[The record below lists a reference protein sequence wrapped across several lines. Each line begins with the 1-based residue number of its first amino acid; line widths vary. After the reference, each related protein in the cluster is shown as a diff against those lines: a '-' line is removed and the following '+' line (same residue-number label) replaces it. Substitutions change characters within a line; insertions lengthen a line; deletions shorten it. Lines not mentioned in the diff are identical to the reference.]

1 MLSLSQGVKHMF
13 SNKENF
19 KTYFLQKLEM
29 TYGKPFEDCTNSDH
43 FQTLGHMIREYVSGD
58 WINTNELYRRN
69 KGKQV
74 YYLSIEFLL
83 GRLLHH
89 NLINLGID
97 KVVEEG
103 FADLGIDLS
112 DIEEIECDAG
122 LGNGGLGR
130 LAACFLDSLATLN
143 LPGHGFGIRYKHGLF
158 EQKIVDGYQL
168 ELPEQWLRHGQVW
181 EVRKEDLAVDI
192 SFWGHVDSYDKDG
205 KLQFRHLNAETVTAV
220 PHDIPV
226 IGYNSS
232 TVNTL
237 RLWNAEPA
245 SLLAK
250 DVADIMKYKR
260 ETEAISEFLYPDDAH
275 DEGKILRL
283 KQQYFLVSSSLQS
296 IIKDYKQQY
305 KDIKDFHEHVSIHV
319 NDTHPVLA
327 IPELM
332 RILIDKEGLSWND
345 AWTITTGAI
354 SYTNHTTLSEA
365 LEKWPI
371 SIFQPL
377 LPRIYMIINEI
388 NERFC
393 QQLWDIYPGDFN
405 RIENMAIIAHGMV
418 KMAHLALVGSH
429 SVNGV
434 AEIHT
439 EILKKREM
447 AEFYQIF
454 PEKFNNKTNG
464 ITHRRWLIKSNPK
477 LTSLISNTIGTEWIE
492 TPSNLEK
499 LLAYKQ
505 DSSFLE
511 QLSTVKQE
519 NKQKLATIIK
529 DSNGIIVDPH
539 SIFDIQ
545 VKRLHAYKRQLLNV
559 LHIIHLYNRL
569 KENPSLPITPR
580 TFVFGAKASPGYYYA
595 KKIIKLINAV
605 AEKINQDKTIEDKLK
620 VVFLEN
626 YRVSL
631 AEHIFPAADVS
642 EQISTAS
649 KEASGTGNMKFMING
664 ALTVGTLD
672 GANIEMRD
680 LVGDENIFIFGMNPD
695 QVLELY
701 KNGGYKSAEYYHH
714 DKRIHQVIDQLKNGF
729 FSTNI
734 NEFEP
739 IVDSLLTENDQYFL
753 LKDFHSYASVQ
764 EAVDKAYQDKQKWL
778 EKCTVNIAKAGH
790 FSSDRTIKE
799 YAEEIWN
806 IKGLVH

>member
-1 MLSLSQGVKHMF
+1 MF
-13 SNKENF
+13 TNKEAF

-29 TYGKPFEDCTNSDH
+29 TYGKTFEDSTSSDH
-43 FQTLGHMIREYVSGD
+43 FQILGHMIREYVSTN
-58 WINTNELYRRN
+58 WINTNEAYRRN
-69 KGKQV
+69 QGKQV

-83 GRLLHH
+83 GRLLYH
-89 NLINLGID
+89 NLINLGIE
-97 KVVEEG
+97 KVVTEG
-103 FADLGIDLS
+103 LNELGINLR
-112 DIEEIECDAG
+112 DIEEIEHDAG

-158 EQKIVDGYQL
+158 EQRIVDGYQI
-168 ELPEQWLRHGQVW
+168 ELPEQWLKHGQVW

-192 SFWGHVDSYDKDG
+192 QFWGNIDMYEKDG

-220 PHDIPV
+220 PHDVPV
-226 IGYNSS
+226 IGYDTT

-250 DVADIMKYKR
+250 DVNDIMRYKR
-260 ETEAISEFLYPDDAH
+260 ETEKISEFLYPDDAN

-296 IIKDYKQQY
+296 IIKNYKQQY
-305 KDIKDFHEHVSIHV
+305 KDIRNFHQHISIHI

-332 RILIDKEGLSWND
+332 RILLDNEELSWEE
-345 AWTITTGAI
+345 AWEITKNTI

-371 SIFQPL
+371 YLFQPL
-377 LPRIYMIINEI
+377 LPRIYMIIQEI

-393 QQLWDIYPGDFN
+393 NELWDKHPGDFHK
-405 RIENMAIIAHGMV
+405 IENMAIIAHGMV
-418 KMAHLALVGSH
+418 KMAHLALVGSY

-447 AEFYQIF
+447 SDFYQVF

-464 ITHRRWLIKSNPK
+464 ITHRRWLIKANPK
-477 LTSLISNTIGTEWIE
+477 LTQLVTDTIGSEWIYQ
-492 TPSNLEK
+492 PDQLNK
-499 LLAYKQ
+499 LLLFQQ
-505 DSSFLE
+505 DNGFLQ
-511 QLSTVKQE
+511 QLASIKQE
-519 NKQKLATIIK
+519 NKIHLAEIIK
-529 DSNGIIVDPH
+529 ESNGITVDPT
-539 SIFDIQ
+539 SIFDVQ

-559 LHIIHLYNRL
+559 LHIMHLYNRL
-569 KENPSLPITPR
+569 KENPTLDITPR
-580 TFVFGAKASPGYYYA
+580 TFIFGAKASPGYYYA

-605 AEKINQDKTIEDKLK
+605 ADKVNNDKTIQDKIK

-649 KEASGTGNMKFMING
+649 KEASGTGNMKFMMNG

-680 LVGDENIFIFGMNPD
+680 LVGDDNIFIFGMNAD
-695 QVLELY
+695 EVLDLY
-701 KNGGYKSAEYYHH
+701 QHGGYRSTEYYHH
-714 DKRIHQVIDQLKNGF
+714 DKRIKEVVDQLKNGF
-729 FSTNI
+729 FHDTN
-734 NEFEP
+734 NEFDP
-739 IVDSLLTENDQYFL
+739 IFDSLLIENDQYFV
-753 LKDFHSYASVQ
+753 LKDFHSYENIHQV
-764 EAVDKAYQDKQKWL
+764 VDQTYKNQQKWL
-778 EKCTVNIAKAGH
+778 QMCTVNIAKSGH

-799 YAEEIWN
+799 YADEIWK
-806 IKGLVH
+806 IKSNF